1 MYEEARKRYASY
13 GIDTEKAIE
22 TLRNIPISI
31 NCWQGDDVI
40 GFEKGAGALTGG
52 IQTTGSYPGRA
63 RNAEELMADFSL
75 AISMIPGRKR
85 LNLHASYLI
94 TERETGRDTIEP
106 EDFAPWVDYAK
117 RHGLGLDFNP
127 TFFSHPMVKENLT
140 VSSPEKDVSEFWIRH
155 GIQSRKVAKYFA
167 DELGTHSVC
176 NFWIPDGFKD
186 TPADRLSPRL
196 RLRDALDRIYDGRLE
211 GVVDSLESKV
221 FGIGVE
227 SFTVGS
233 SEFYLGYAASH
244 KDKGLCLLLDAGHYH
259 PTEYISEKLSALLCT
274 FDKVPLHVSRPVRWD
289 SDHVI
294 RLDDELREI
303 AKEIVAC
310 NAIDRVLIGLDFFDA
325 SINRIA
331 AWVIGTRNMQKALL
345 IALLSPYRQMADMQD
360 SYDYTGLLALSEEL
374 KALPWSEVW
383 DEYLAREGVKGGID
397 WLDDV
402 RAYES
407 EVLMKRC

>member
-140 VSSPEKDVSEFWIRH
+140 VSSPEKEVREFWIRH

>member
-40 GFEKGAGALTGG
+40 GFEKGAVALTGG

>member
-140 VSSPEKDVSEFWIRH
+140 VSSPEKEVREFWIRH

-196 RLRDALDRIYDGRLE
+196 RLRDALDRIYGGRLE

>member
-40 GFEKGAGALTGG
+40 GFEKGAVALTGG

-221 FGIGVE
+221 FGIGME